1 MDLASR
7 SSYRG
12 QVTKLVKAAN
22 EYLISEE
29 SEIKSNAENLDKIEE
44 ELEVFLDRLLSSHE
58 SLLKA
63 NDEVKSLIKPEDFVK
78 ESEAVADYNDKA
90 IGVITRLKHRLSKIR
105 LLQTGPLPEASRV
118 HETSTV
124 VPNAMQH
131 AVKLKKLFP
140 KRFSGDYKDWFPF
153 WEQYRT
159 LIHENS
165 SLTTIDKFN
174 YLETSLYGRAAE
186 TLAGLTPTEANYNSA
201 IELLKEEYGD
211 QEKIID
217 HTMQQLLSTPPVS
230 SKTDSVGLRRLYTSV
245 LTATRSLTSLG
256 VPSLQY
262 FVMLKGVLLRCI
274 PNDLRVDFHRFYHSQ
289 SGNHQVE
296 NSDENMDDLAS
307 TSASEITSTKSI
319 GDKQVN
325 CLLTFLKREVEA
337 LEKANEAKGNSA
349 RVQHQPGTSS
359 RQVKTAVGLFTAGE
373 HEHTCFFCKSKDHAT
388 TECNCLPNLSK
399 KKELLRTD
407 GRCFRCCTKGHNSKT
422 CKVKRIT
429 CSSCNGRHATSMCD
443 PLFIARINEAK
454 QGIGRIGGS
463 AEPTSQLSKQL
474 SMPSSSQN
482 TFNLYTAQTLGQSCS
497 VLLQTACAFAGNG
510 ISNRELFIRFVMDG
524 GSQMSF
530 VKSSVARCI
539 NLSPTGSHN
548 LSIISFGSDKPKPN
562 RLCNK
567 VKIIL
572 RSQYNNR
579 TFVVEAIEVPEICVD
594 ALAAPPSQLL
604 ETSLHGLPLADSR
617 TLGNIPEEGISL
629 LIGADYYWQF
639 ATDKY
644 KRITDKLTA
653 IETVFGWTIQG
664 PLPQTEVS
672 KTSITSLGICVCEE
686 ARKFWQLEVLGI
698 ALTSNENVDTDL
710 SLNVRRLDHRFEA
723 LLPWKEM
730 GLLDDNYP
738 GALQR
743 FKALVRKLCV
753 NKKLLEYDNAF
764 NDMLSSG
771 IAEPAP
777 YPIEGERVY
786 YMPHRPV
793 YREDKETTKLRIVFD
808 ASAHASN
815 QYSLNQHLEVG
826 NNLLPDIITILLNFR
841 IGKIALTADIEKA
854 FLQIMLHPKDR
865 DSHRFIW
872 FSDKLNNVDNLPDIK
887 VFRMTRVTFGVTC
900 SPGLLAVTIIKAIK
914 EAEQTYP
921 RTCALL
927 LKSFYVDDLVCS
939 VDEEID
945 AVKIQK
951 EANIILKSASMNLC
965 KWNSNN
971 SSVRRKIPIDQDI
984 HKLQKVLGLC
994 WLVATDELAVNVDGL
1009 LNLLESEKPKG
1020 TKRNVLKVMAKIFDP
1035 LGFLGP
1041 WIVRLKILFQSIWR
1055 KHLEWDELLPEDMMK
1070 IWMTCCHEVSDL
1082 RKIAF
1087 PRHVIVGK
1095 RNVEIHIFADA
1106 SQYAF
1111 GAVAYARTRDDIG
1124 NIFVRFLCAKNRV
1137 APLNNKNQNELT
1149 IPKLELTAALVAA
1162 RLLDYMQKNLRVEFN
1177 DAYLWTDSKISWF
1190 WITGSSKRWKP
1201 YIENRVREI
1210 RSICD
1215 VSKWRHCP
1223 GLENPADLVTRG
1235 INANALINSSLW
1247 MSGPDWLKENQSTW
1261 PQNDIS
1267 ITTLITSL
1275 HVTEEIEAHSA
1286 LVELKNIITPPM
1298 NPIDFSTWRH
1308 LLRTTAYFFRAYNFF
1323 KTKKKFPTFLTAD
1336 EIISAEKCWIKY
1348 VQRQHFK
1355 DELTLLFNKKCI
1367 PSSSDLATLN
1377 PFLDDTDELLRVG
1390 GRLQFAGLSPEETHP
1405 YILPKS
1411 SHITKLIVRDTHEKL
1426 FHAGTNSVLS
1436 KLRSRFWILKVRQ
1449 LVKNIIKNCFVCKLL
1464 QAKSASQPFAPLPRE
1479 RILHTRPFEITGVD
1493 FAGPLYVIDR
1503 TKQSRKVYIMLLT
1516 CAAVRAV
1523 HLEVVLDLTAES
1535 CLLALRRFIAR
1546 RGVPRIIYSDNA
1558 KTFKKAST
1566 ELSHKLKLKSNPDF
1580 QCFLTDQRITW
1591 KFIVERAPWWGGFW
1605 ERLVR
1610 VVKSSLKAAVLKAT
1624 LSIDQFTTLLT
1635 EVEFVV
1641 NSRPLTYCSDDSS
1654 DCAPLT
1660 PAHFLGVQGISGDS
1674 TPEQNFQPINQN
1686 TLRSEWA
1693 QRLQNISIFK
1703 RRWFREYLQQ
1713 LRSLHHERQA
1723 TSTYLAAGEVVLI
1736 EDPSLPRILWR
1747 LAIIQKTF
1755 PGRDGKVRACE
1766 VRLANGSVLR
1776 RPVQLLYPLEIS
1788 S

>member
-1 MDLASR
+1 
-7 SSYRG
+7 
-12 QVTKLVKAAN
+12 
-22 EYLISEE
+22 
-29 SEIKSNAENLDKIEE
+29 
-44 ELEVFLDRLLSSHE
+44 
-58 SLLKA
+58 
-63 NDEVKSLIKPEDFVK
+63 
-78 ESEAVADYNDKA
+78 
-90 IGVITRLKHRLSKIR
+90 
-105 LLQTGPLPEASRV
+105 
-118 HETSTV
+118 
-124 VPNAMQH
+124 
-131 AVKLKKLFP
+131 
-140 KRFSGDYKDWFPF
+140 
-153 WEQYRT
+153 
-159 LIHENS
+159 
-165 SLTTIDKFN
+165 
-174 YLETSLYGRAAE
+174 
-186 TLAGLTPTEANYNSA
+186 
-201 IELLKEEYGD
+201 
-211 QEKIID
+211 
-217 HTMQQLLSTPPVS
+217 
-230 SKTDSVGLRRLYTSV
+230 
-245 LTATRSLTSLG
+245 
-256 VPSLQY
+256 
-262 FVMLKGVLLRCI
+262 
-274 PNDLRVDFHRFYHSQ
+274 
-289 SGNHQVE
+289 
-296 NSDENMDDLAS
+296 
-307 TSASEITSTKSI
+307 
-319 GDKQVN
+319 
-325 CLLTFLKREVEA
+325 
-337 LEKANEAKGNSA
+337 
-349 RVQHQPGTSS
+349 
-359 RQVKTAVGLFTAGE
+359 
-373 HEHTCFFCKSKDHAT
+373 
-388 TECNCLPNLSK
+388 
-399 KKELLRTD
+399 
-407 GRCFRCCTKGHNSKT
+407 
-422 CKVKRIT
+422 
-429 CSSCNGRHATSMCD
+429 
-443 PLFIARINEAK
+443 
-454 QGIGRIGGS
+454 
-463 AEPTSQLSKQL
+463 
-474 SMPSSSQN
+474 
-482 TFNLYTAQTLGQSCS
+482 
-497 VLLQTACAFAGNG
+497 
-510 ISNRELFIRFVMDG
+510 
-524 GSQMSF
+524 
-530 VKSSVARCI
+530 
-539 NLSPTGSHN
+539 
-548 LSIISFGSDKPKPN
+548 
-562 RLCNK
+562 
-567 VKIIL
+567 
-572 RSQYNNR
+572 
-579 TFVVEAIEVPEICVD
+579 
-594 ALAAPPSQLL
+594 
-604 ETSLHGLPLADSR
+604 
-617 TLGNIPEEGISL
+617 
-629 LIGADYYWQF
+629 
-639 ATDKY
+639 
-644 KRITDKLTA
+644 
-653 IETVFGWTIQG
+653 
-664 PLPQTEVS
+664 
-672 KTSITSLGICVCEE
+672 
-686 ARKFWQLEVLGI
+686 
-698 ALTSNENVDTDL
+698 
-710 SLNVRRLDHRFEA
+710 
-723 LLPWKEM
+723 M

-753 NKKLLEYDNAF
+753 NKKLLEYDNAL

-777 YPIEGERVY
+777 YPIEGERVF

-815 QYSLNQHLEVG
+815 QYSLNQHLEVE
-826 NNLLPDIITILLNFR
+826 L
-841 IGKIALTADIEKA
+841 AADIEKA

-872 FSDKLNNVDNLPDIK
+872 FSDKLSNVDNLPDYF

-945 AVKIQK
+945 AVEIQK

-965 KWNSNN
+965 KWNPNN
-971 SSVRRKIPIDQDI
+971 SIVRRKIPIDQDI

-994 WLVATDELAVNVDGL
+994 WIVATDELAVNVDGL

-1070 IWMTCCHEVSDL
+1070 IWMTCWHEVSDL

-1095 RNVEIHIFADA
+1095 RNVDIHIFSDA

-1111 GAVAYARTRDDIG
+1111 GAVAYARTCDDIG

-1149 IPKLELTAALVAA
+1149 IPKLELTAALIAA
-1162 RLLDYMQKNLRVEFN
+1162 RLLDYLQKNLRVEFN

-1215 VSKWRHCP
+1215 VSQWRHCP
-1223 GLENPADLVTRG
+1223 GQENPADLVTRG

-1275 HVTEEIEAHSA
+1275 HVTEEIEAYSA
-1286 LVELKNIITPPM
+1286 LVELKNVITLPM

-1308 LLRTTAYFFRAYNFF
+1308 LLRTTAYFFRAFNFF

-1336 EIISAEKCWIKY
+1336 EIIDAEKCWIKY
-1348 VQRQHFK
+1348 VQRQH
-1355 DELTLLFNKKCI
+1355 
-1367 PSSSDLATLN
+1367 
-1377 PFLDDTDELLRVG
+1377 LRVG

-1426 FHAGTNSVLS
+1426 FHGGTNSVLS
-1436 KLRSRFWILKVRQ
+1436 KLRSRFWILK
-1449 LVKNIIKNCFVCKLL
+1449 LF
-1464 QAKSASQPFAPLPRE
+1464 QAKSTSQPFAPLPRE

-1493 FAGPLYVIDR
+1493 FAGPLYVIDS

-1546 RGVPRIIYSDNA
+1546 RGAPRIIYSDNA

-1591 KFIVERAPWWGGFW
+1591 KFIVECAPWWGGFW

-1610 VVKSSLKAAVLKAT
+1610 VVKSSLKAAVLEAT

-1635 EVEFVV
+1635 EVATVV
-1641 NSRPLTYCSDDSS
+1641 NLRPLTYCSDNSS

-1686 TLRSEWA
+1686 TLRSE
-1693 QRLQNISIFK
+1693 
-1703 RRWFREYLQQ
+1703 EYLQQ

-1723 TSTYLAAGEVVLI
+1723 ASTYLAAGDVVLI